1 MPAHAMLSRRSFLA
15 GVAAS
20 LAGCT
25 TARDAVVA
33 EGGGITAAAPEY
45 RVGDRWTYRATNALP
60 KPVAWDETHEVVAL
74 GPDGIRVK
82 ITRSAAGVE
91 TAREESWPAP
101 GLVSV
106 GALYDAETRRFSEPL
121 RRYDFPLAP
130 GKSWSQRI
138 GNFNAVLL
146 RDGEI
151 ERAVR
156 VGGSSRVTTPAGTFD
171 ALELRVMMRLDDRD
185 YTRSATECRYVTWY
199 APAVRN
205 FVREEREARYFDNTA
220 YPTSD
225 PVRTQRAVLE
235 LATFTAGR

>member
-15 GVAAS
+15 SVAAS
-20 LAGCT
+20 LAGCAT
-25 TARDAVVA
+25 TRDAAVA
-33 EGGGITAAAPEY
+33 EGGAFTAAVPDY
-45 RVGDRWTYRATNALP
+45 RVGDRWTYRATNAIP
-60 KPVAWDETHEVVAL
+60 KPVAWDETHEIVAR
-74 GPDGIRVK
+74 GADGLRVK
-82 ITRSAAGVE
+82 ITQNGPGID
-91 TAREESWPAP
+91 TTREEQWPAP
-101 GLVSV
+101 GFVSV
-106 GALYDAETRRFSEPL
+106 GALFDAETRRFSEPL

-130 GKSWSQRI
+130 GRSWTQRI

-151 ERAVR
+151 ERAVS
-156 VGGSSRVTTPAGTFD
+156 VAAGSRVTTPAGTFD
-171 ALELRVMMRLDDRD
+171 ALELRVTMRLDDRD

-205 FVREEREARYFDNTA
+205 FVREQREARYFDNTA

-235 LATFTAGR
+235 LATFTAGG